1 MFVDPFLGEILTAA
15 VVADCPTFHF
25 FLHVFHHSRVLSLVH
40 LVILTFLQTL
50 EMFLD
55 CSEPPEAFLAAVTD
69 VLDIVVDG
77 DTLSPVL
84 NNGKINV
91 YIYLL

>member
-1 MFVDPFLGEILTAA
+1 MFVDSFLGEILTPA
-15 VVADCPTFHF
+15 VVADRPTFHF

-40 LVILTFLQTL
+40 LVIFTFLQTL

-55 CSEPPEAFLAAVTD
+55 GSEPPEAFLAAVTD

-77 DTLSPVL
+77 DTLPPVL
-84 NNGKINV
+84 NMS
-91 YIYLL
+91 